1 MTTSRHPTAWIP
13 LLSSLTTYDVKE
25 IVATPPTAILVPVGS
40 VEPHGP
46 HLPLSVDTTIS
57 EVAAMRAARL
67 LVEKDVDV
75 YIAPSVPY
83 GVTEFASG
91 FEGAI
96 GVSASA
102 LTALLESIVERLV
115 HDGWSH
121 VCLVNNHLEPAQD
134 EAVRAA
140 IAKMPKGRASVAC
153 PLTKRWGRTLSDEFK
168 KGSCHAG
175 RYETSLA
182 LAAGVR
188 VRDEYATLPAL
199 EVSLSTEIKAGKT
212 RFAEMGMSRAYT
224 GAPDQATEREGEE
237 LFEKLAEMIATEVLE
252 GIASA

>member
-1 MTTSRHPTAWIP
+1 MTTSRHPAAWIP
-13 LLSSLTTYDVKE
+13 LLSSLTSEDVKE
-25 IVATPPTAILVPVGS
+25 IVASPPTAILVPVGS

-67 LVEKDVDV
+67 LMEKNVDV

-83 GVTEFASG
+83 GVTDFAGG
-91 FEGAI
+91 FAGAV

-102 LTALLESIVERLV
+102 LTSLLESIVDRFV
-115 HDGWSH
+115 YDGWSH
-121 VCLVNNHLEPAQD
+121 VCLINNHLEPAQD
-134 EAVRAA
+134 AAVRAA
-140 IAKMPKGRASVAC
+140 IAKTPKGRASIAC
-153 PLTKRWGRTLSDEFK
+153 PLTRRWGRTLSDEFK
-168 KGSCHAG
+168 QGNCHAG

-188 VRDEYATLPAL
+188 VRDEYREL
-199 EVSLSTEIKAGKT
+199 EPLAVSLSTEIKAGKT
-212 RFAEMGMSRAYT
+212 RFDEMGMDRAYT
-224 GAPDQATEREGEE
+224 GAPHEATESEGEE